1 MKNMATITDISGVS
15 QEISCIACGIQSGS
29 VNLPVERIAET
40 EHFFLEQDFEWPIEG
55 FLIVASKRHVFCL
68 DELNE
73 KETEECFDLVRKA
86 RKTLREVIGTEYI
99 TLVLHEKTPTSHFH
113 AWIFPW
119 HAWMFEKFS
128 GKPHEVLDVMKFA
141 KEHFSDE
148 EHLKVIRTTAE
159 KIQRALSS

>member
-1 MKNMATITDISGVS
+1 M
-15 QEISCIACGIQSGS
+15 
-29 VNLPVERIAET
+29 
-40 EHFFLEQDFEWPIEG
+40 
-55 FLIVASKRHVFCL
+55 IVASKRHVFCL
-68 DELNE
+68 DELDE
-73 KETEECFDLVRKA
+73 KEAEECFDLVRKA
-86 RKTLREVIGTEYI
+86 RKTLRKVIGTECI